1 MDIKGFFAPTY
12 KKLGWFFLVL
22 FIAHLYSNVIMP
34 FVPTSILQ
42 QFINFI
48 LNPLTILLVQS
59 PGIEANLAI
68 PIAITINAMW
78 QYFLA
83 SLIVKEIG
91 KD

>member
-1 MDIKGFFAPTY
+1 MDLKGFFAPTY

-34 FVPTSILQ
+34 FVPNSILQ

-48 LNPLTILLVQS
+48 LNPLTLLLLQS
-59 PGIEANLAI
+59 PGMEANLAL